1 LSCRPTLW
9 IGAYEIPIVKK
20 RISFEEDE
28 NDNFYTREQLIEL
41 LNCFKKENNLRR
53 YAFFHL
59 LAYSGMRKGEGFA
72 LTWRNINFVN
82 NEIRIT
88 KAVARG
94 EEGLYLGPTKNGLSR
109 TIKMDDTTMRLLKMR
124 KKKQA
129 EKYLERG
136 FNTLK
141 KINLYSQTQKMIY
154 RNRIKHI
161 NGLNVF

>member
-1 LSCRPTLW
+1 
-9 IGAYEIPIVKK
+9 
-20 RISFEEDE
+20 
-28 NDNFYTREQLIEL
+28 
-41 LNCFKKENNLRR
+41 
-53 YAFFHL
+53 
-59 LAYSGMRKGEGFA
+59 
-72 LTWRNINFVN
+72 VN